1 MTPERRLEILTKTR
15 ALIERPWMWGQ
26 GTLSQHTIVDRFLMR
41 PPALCLMGAVM
52 KAANGT
58 LEYSAEVWQ
67 INDYLGGLLSPEE
80 ARSAYGEKFRMMCWN
95 DRHEHHEVLGL
106 VDLAIMETWLELS
119 PDAEQPHD
127 DGNNRQHDEDCPQHG
142 STDTPARS
150 FRIEPWTP

>member
-15 ALIERPWMWGQ
+15 ALIADPHGWGR
-26 GTLSQHTIVDRFLMR
+26 GTFWQHPIIDRFLMR
-41 PPALCLMGAVM
+41 PPRLCLMAAVQV
-52 KAANGT
+52 ATNGGVVWT
-58 LEYSAEVWQ
+58 AEVAE
-67 INDYLGGLLSPEE
+67 IHDYFLALVPEAERAASP
-80 ARSAYGEKFRMMCWN
+80 YGVGMMTWN